1 MKRDSDSLEVIPPTE
16 GLSVSTM
23 EGLSSPPMKKICLD
37 ERQSTATDRME
48 GVTKTAMNLL
58 SSSGLSSPPMKSP
71 IPYTTGGAEVAE
83 GGASPQ
89 PATEA
94 EEKEAEATS
103 LPESTRQF
111 PCVWLNG
118 AGGVDTSP
126 TKPAYDNMPIVSF
139 NEIRPG
145 SYGDLHLVLI
155 LVYLDLQCR
164 LVTEL
169 TLNSRNKS
177 RTTNESVSMTA
188 MIYCVCCEI
197 IANVGKL

>member
-1 MKRDSDSLEVIPPTE
+1 MKRDCDSLEVIPPAE

-37 ERQSTATDRME
+37 DKQSTAADRME
-48 GVTKTAMNLL
+48 GVTKTAMDLL

-71 IPYTTGGAEVAE
+71 VPYTTGGAEVAE

-94 EEKEAEATS
+94 EEKEA

-111 PCVWLNG
+111 PCVWLNN

-126 TKPAYDNMPIVSF
+126 TKPAYENTPIVSL
-139 NEIRPG
+139 NGICV
-145 SYGDLHLVLI
+145 HTLI
-155 LVYLDLQCR
+155 F
-164 LVTEL
+164 
-169 TLNSRNKS
+169 TLFWYSC
-177 RTTNESVSMTA
+177 
-188 MIYCVCCEI
+188 IYTHSIVKGL
-197 IANVGKL
+197 N